1 MNSTFGIQKSP
12 LGVPTVP
19 IIQEGFGTE
28 FGDGSR
34 DNVHTLRGMLHGG
47 HADVGGEH
55 GVTNEIQG
63 KRASDL
69 AKPCAMRMPMAMLSE
84 PLHVGRT
91 IACIGIW

>member
-1 MNSTFGIQKSP
+1 MFGHAFLGFFCGSLPELLPQSGNNEFDLGVQKSP

-28 FGDGSR
+28 LGDGSR
-34 DNVHTLRGMLHGG
+34 DNVHTLRGMPHGG

-63 KRASDL
+63 KKRL
-69 AKPCAMRMPMAMLSE
+69 
-84 PLHVGRT
+84 
-91 IACIGIW
+91 